1 MNFCGLYK
9 RNCSIILQKEEHR
22 ILVNKRVLQQG
33 YHLKD
38 NWRTHKCSTMAEYI
52 HMCAQKINLCHLLP
66 FEWWRV
72 LRKFEWQCTFHAS
85 KTKNVWSKV
94 LHHNVML
101 GSKWSLVFI
110 VFDSGF
116 YGIQRKLPPNI
127 WVTYSFTWKNSRIN
141 TQFMPTRHV
150 FNKIQIL
157 FGGHCKIF
165 LGSSPLLRL

>member
-1 MNFCGLYK
+1 MFNDGRIYTHVCTKDKSMSPTSLWVMKGF
-9 RNCSIILQKEEHR
+9 EE
-22 ILVNKRVLQQG
+22 I
-33 YHLKD
+33 
-38 NWRTHKCSTMAEYI
+38 WMTMHI
-52 HMCAQKINLCHLLP
+52 PCL
-66 FEWWRV
+66 
-72 LRKFEWQCTFHAS
+72 

-165 LGSSPLLRL
+165 QGSSPLLKVVVLF